1 MRLLE
6 IKPIYF
12 ILLYP
17 YINVPICHSYV
28 DELLYWSGRRMR
40 LDEFLRGDL
49 TGERLPT
56 TWVNSHQLVYQADDG
71 GLLALD
77 TFNNS
82 LTVLV
87 TNHTLVSYLLRYKHS
102 DLLMFSSV

>member
-1 MRLLE
+1 M
-6 IKPIYF
+6 
-12 ILLYP
+12 
-17 YINVPICHSYV
+17 

-56 TWVNSHQLVYQADDG
+56 TWVSSHQLVYQADDG

-77 TFNNS
+77 TFNNTLS
-82 LTVLV
+82 VLV
-87 TNHTLVSYLLRYKHS
+87 TNHTLVSYVAWFVCIVHLYFLLYVLWLTS
-102 DLLMFSSV
+102 

>member
-1 MRLLE
+1 M
-6 IKPIYF
+6 
-12 ILLYP
+12 
-17 YINVPICHSYV
+17 

-40 LDEFLRGDL
+40 LDEFLHGDL

-56 TWVNSHQLVYQADDG
+56 TWVSSHQLVYQADDG

-87 TNHTLVSYLLRYKHS
+87 TNHTLVSTVSSNKCQCYNSSQLLSNSYNH
-102 DLLMFSSV
+102 LHT